1 MRFKTNEITIE
12 IPAVLVL
19 VGVLAASNMYAN
31 HCKKKSY
38 KTMVE
43 GVTKIIESGVEIE
56 GEES

>member
-1 MRFKTNEITIE
+1 MMIKTNKVTIE
-12 IPAVLVL
+12 IPSLLVL
-19 VGVLAASNMYAN
+19 VGVLAASNMYVN

-43 GVTKIIESGVEIE
+43 GVTKIVESGVEIE